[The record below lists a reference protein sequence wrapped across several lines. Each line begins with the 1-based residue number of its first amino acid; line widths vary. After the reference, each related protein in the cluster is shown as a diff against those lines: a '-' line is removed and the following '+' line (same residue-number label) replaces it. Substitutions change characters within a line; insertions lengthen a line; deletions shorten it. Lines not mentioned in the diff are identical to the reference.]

1 MLKVYGLENNA
12 YTEKVSEIDHT
23 ETTILGIIFW
33 IFAAFQKSYNSLQ
46 VKQYLLSGIKTVH
59 ELPR

>member
-1 MLKVYGLENNA
+1 MTSRKNNA

-46 VKQYLLSGIKTVH
+46 VKQYLLSGIKT
-59 ELPR
+59 